1 MFRKDRHREIA
12 RLLAALDTGLLQACE
27 CWFAGGTAIAML
39 LGEYRRSDDV
49 GFLCS
54 SSDGYR
60 RLRVEVFHRGAA
72 ALGDHLP
79 VVREA
84 RADQYGIRCVL
95 GTPDIPIKF
104 EVVREARVALSPGED
119 VIEGVALLSR
129 PDLYAEKLL
138 ANADGGLDR
147 AALFRDFIDLC
158 MMSRAWP
165 EVREAGCAKA
175 VAAYGD
181 VVTSMLDKVAEEVG
195 KGDYLAESLRRMD
208 ADREVEDAVRAVLA
222 RNVRSTLAGAE
233 PD

>member
-12 RLLAALDTGLLQACE
+12 RLLAALDAGLLQDCE
-27 CWFAGGTAIAML
+27 CWFAGGTAISML

-49 GFLCS
+49 DFLCS

-60 RLRVEVFHRGAA
+60 RLREEVFHRGLA
-72 ALGDHLP
+72 ALGADLP
-79 VVREA
+79 VVRDA

-95 GTPDIPIKF
+95 GTLDNPIKF
-104 EVVREARVALSPGED
+104 EVVREARIDLSPGED

-138 ANADGGLDR
+138 ANADRGLDR

-165 EVREAGCAKA
+165 EVREAACAKA

-181 VVTSMLDKVAEEVG
+181 VVPSMLDKVAEEVG
-195 KGDYLAESLRRMD
+195 KGDHLAESLRRMD
-208 ADREVEDAVRAVLA
+208 ADGEVEGAVRGVLA
-222 RNVRSTLAGAE
+222 RNVRSTLAG
-233 PD
+233 PDPD